1 MVSLNIDKM
10 FCKLKQEV
18 EENGVLVKEIIYFFI
33 IYLGY

>member
-1 MVSLNIDKM
+1 MVFLNIDKT
-10 FCKLKQEV
+10 FCELKQEV